1 MKEIEI
7 HAIRKVPEYS
17 FVIISFSRYHSDA
30 ISLPVFDKSFETI
43 NYPDAITIFQTKMDN
58 RYFKRKSFINWH
70 GIKKDRT
77 YAINMN
83 NLQYLD
89 GKTSS
94 RYY

>member
-58 RYFKRKSFINWH
+58 RYFKRKKFH
-70 GIKKDRT
+70 QLAR
-77 YAINMN
+77 YQERHAINMN
-83 NLQYLD
+83 NL
-89 GKTSS
+89 
-94 RYY
+94 